1 MQNML
6 PDEYQHQLDAVREDL
21 AHCIARFHAVQVLD
35 QNRFSS
41 LQGKLDTLVAMSKG
55 RWLLPK
61 DLLKDLY
68 FFQGSLENIK
78 YAVNPELQL
87 EWSKYFSKVFL
98 ALLNDESLD
107 ERVPGVPRII

>member
-6 PDEYQHQLDAVREDL
+6 PAEYQNQLDAVREDL

-35 QNRFSS
+35 QNRFDS
-41 LQGKLDTLVAMSKG
+41 LQGKLDALVSMSKG

-61 DLLKDLY
+61 DLLKDIY
-68 FFQGSLENIK
+68 FFQGSLENTE
-78 YAVNPELQL
+78 YAENPGLQI
-87 EWSKYFSKVFL
+87 EWSKYFSKIFL

-107 ERVPGVPRII
+107 ERVSGVPRII